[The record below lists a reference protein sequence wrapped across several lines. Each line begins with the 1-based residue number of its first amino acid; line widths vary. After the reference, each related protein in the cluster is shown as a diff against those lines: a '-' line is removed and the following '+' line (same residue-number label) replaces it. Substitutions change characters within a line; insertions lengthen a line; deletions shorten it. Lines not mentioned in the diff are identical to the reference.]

1 MVVFLKDEK
10 AITITSAFLKNVN
23 ESNDKPNKNE
33 SQKVANFT
41 RDQWNHGC
49 KIKKIYS
56 TDNEEDLLFLNFLES

>member
-41 RDQWNHGC
+41 RDQ
-49 KIKKIYS
+49 
-56 TDNEEDLLFLNFLES
+56 